1 MKTNSSL
8 LRPGALLVTFFCAVS
23 HAVAVDAL
31 LLQDTYVDTAKASA
45 NYGGSGEL
53 RVFQSSK
60 GSPIRSYLKF
70 TTDTLP
76 PGTTADDVKQAR
88 LQLWVNSAT
97 ATTGSVTMTPIA
109 TAWDEL
115 TLNSSTAGA
124 LALGTPKVTELPIN
138 HTSQFI
144 SIDVTDWV
152 KGWVGGTLPN
162 EGFQIEASANS
173 GSLNVYF
180 DSKESTQTS
189 HEPRLEIAL
198 ATVGPQGATGPQ
210 GIQGLQGLPGDTG
223 PIGPQGLTGAVG
235 ATGETG
241 VQGPQG
247 IAGTNGTIWFSW
259 PGAPAQNL
267 GAENDYYLD
276 VDAGDIWR
284 KALNAG
290 DLTWSKVGNIRGPQ
304 GPQGETG
311 ATGAEG
317 APGPQGITGAQGPA
331 GPQGFTGNPGPAGPA
346 GDAGPAGPQGAA
358 GVWPTRFQ
366 PQGDLSM
373 GAFTHGP
380 TP

>member
-23 HAVAVDAL
+23 HVVAVDAL
-31 LLQDTYVDTAKASA
+31 LLQDTYVDTAKPSA
-45 NYGGSGEL
+45 NYSASGEL

-76 PGTTADDVKQAR
+76 PGTTADDVKQGR
-88 LQLWVNSAT
+88 LRLWVNSAT
-97 ATTGSVTMTPIA
+97 ASTGSVTMTPVT

-124 LALGTPKVTELPIN
+124 LSLGTPKVTDLPIN

-189 HEPRLEIAL
+189 HEPRLEIVL

-210 GIQGLQGLPGDTG
+210 G
-223 PIGPQGLTGAVG
+223 
-235 ATGETG
+235 

-247 IAGTNGTIWFSW
+247 VPGEAGPVGPEGLIGPVGAPGETGAQGPEGVAGANGTKWFSW
-259 PGAPAQNL
+259 PGAPAQHL
-267 GAENDYYLD
+267 GAEHDYYLD

-284 KALNAG
+284 KALNESH
-290 DLTWSKVGNIRGPQ
+290 LIWVTVGNIRGPQ
-304 GPQGETG
+304 GAQGGTG
-311 ATGAEG
+311 AAGAEG
-317 APGPQGITGAQGPA
+317 APGPQGTTGAQGPA
-331 GPQGFTGNPGPAGPA
+331 GPPGFTGEPGPAGPA
-346 GDAGPAGPQGAA
+346 GEAGPVGPQGAA
-358 GVWPTRFQ
+358 AVWPTRLQ

-373 GAFTHGP
+373 GEFTHGP